1 MEQYMQ
7 AGRALDKLV
16 ADRVMGW
23 KVFESEM
30 DSGRPPNSPISLVLK
45 PFPHYSTDIS
55 AAWEVFDQGIFRF
68 GQASILADIEDYGR
82 GAILGDGPERV
93 VAVVIGGWAVT
104 APICEAICLAALAA
118 CGVDIAQS

>member
-1 MEQYMQ
+1 MQ

-30 DSGRPPNSPISLVLK
+30 DGGRPPHSSVSLVLK
-45 PFPHYSTDIS
+45 SFPHYSTDIA
-55 AAWEVFDQGIFRF
+55 AAWEVFEQGLFRS
-68 GQASILADIEDYGR
+68 GQASVFADMEDYGR

-93 VAVVIGGWAVT
+93 VEVVIGGWTVT

-118 CGVDIAQS
+118 YGVDIAQS